1 MKLLDC
7 TLRDGGYYNNWDFS
21 LKIAN
26 DYLEALGNTDI
37 DYIEL
42 GLRQFNKDSQYL
54 GPFAFTPEVLIN
66 SLNLPSSKKYGVMV
80 DAKTILN
87 SELNIEAAIES
98 LFVPKDQSK
107 LSIVRIASHPHEL
120 EQCNLIILS
129 FMTWAMKLV

>member
-1 MKLLDC
+1 MKLLDG

-66 SLNLPSSKKYGVMV
+66 SLNLPSSKNM
-80 DAKTILN
+80 
-87 SELNIEAAIES
+87 E
-98 LFVPKDQSK
+98 
-107 LSIVRIASHPHEL
+107 
-120 EQCNLIILS
+120 
-129 FMTWAMKLV
+129 